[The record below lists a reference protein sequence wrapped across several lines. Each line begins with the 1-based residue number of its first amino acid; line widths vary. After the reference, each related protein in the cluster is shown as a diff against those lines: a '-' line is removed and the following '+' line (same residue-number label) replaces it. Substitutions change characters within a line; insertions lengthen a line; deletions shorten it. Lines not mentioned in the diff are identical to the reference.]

1 MSILSA
7 KACADQILTAVP
19 LVTRHLWTRV
29 QLEAPISMT
38 WGQFTV
44 LSFVSERQLTMTE
57 LTRYWGVSKPSM
69 SKMVATLMERGWL
82 DREEDTKDRRR
93 KPLYLTP
100 AGRQVFEDVRKAAR
114 PDLIGVLET
123 LDGEQRAQI
132 VAALDLLAEILA

>member
-1 MSILSA
+1 M
-7 KACADQILTAVP
+7 
-19 LVTRHLWTRV
+19 RELWTRV
-29 QLEAPISMT
+29 QLEAPVSIT
-38 WGQFTV
+38 WGQFTL
-44 LSFVSERQLTMTE
+44 LSLVSERRFTMTE

-82 DREEDTKDRRR
+82 DREEDPKDRRR

-100 AGRQVFEDVRKAAR
+100 AGRQVYEDVRKAAR

-132 VAALDLLAEILA
+132 VSALDLLAEILA

>member
-1 MSILSA
+1 MSIPSA

-19 LVTRHLWTRV
+19 LVMRHLWTRV
-29 QLEAPISMT
+29 QLEAPVSMT
-38 WGQFTV
+38 WGQFTL
-44 LSFVSERQLTMTE
+44 LSFLSERRLTMTQ

-82 DREEDTKDRRR
+82 DREEDPKDRRR
-93 KPLYLTP
+93 KPLDLTP
-100 AGRQVFEDVRKAAR
+100 TGRQVYEDVRKAAR

-132 VAALDLLAEILA
+132 AATLDLLAEILA